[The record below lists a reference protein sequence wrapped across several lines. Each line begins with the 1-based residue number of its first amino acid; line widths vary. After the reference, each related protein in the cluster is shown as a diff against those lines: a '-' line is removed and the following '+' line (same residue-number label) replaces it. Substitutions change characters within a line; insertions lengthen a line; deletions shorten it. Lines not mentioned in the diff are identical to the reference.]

1 MFEQNLWHI
10 ENIDYTEKVS
20 LTMFC
25 EVNIIS
31 TIEKKVL
38 EITNGNCK
46 IIKGD
51 ENFYFKMD
59 NRLYEDKQ

>member
-1 MFEQNLWHI
+1 
-10 ENIDYTEKVS
+10 
-20 LTMFC
+20 MFC
-25 EVNIIS
+25 EINIIS

-59 NRLYEDKQ
+59 NRLFGDEQ